1 MGQKVHPL
9 GFRLVTTQTHRSFWF
24 SKFKDY
30 PQLLQ
35 EDSIIREFINTKSQV
50 AGISKIEI
58 SRDSYNAQI
67 IVTIHSARPEVLVGT
82 DGLTLIRLLVL
93 NKKIANG
100 QKLTIN
106 VQEVLNPDL
115 QAQLIGDFIVEQL
128 KNVLLF
134 VVC

>member
-35 EDSIIREFINTKSQV
+35 EDSIIREFINTKSQA

-67 IVTIHSARPEVLVGT
+67 IVTIHSARPEVLVGK
-82 DGLTLIRLLVL
+82 DGLTLNQIYSVL

-100 QKLTIN
+100 
-106 VQEVLNPDL
+106 
-115 QAQLIGDFIVEQL
+115 
-128 KNVLLF
+128 
-134 VVC
+134 